1 MKKGVTGQ
9 GQGQKVKVKVKVKVK
24 GDTAPVRVI
33 IEKKKHKNRTEQ
45 NTRSSTPNALVIV
58 GRWWMAKLH
67 KETKPRPSL
76 S

>member
-9 GQGQKVKVKVKVKVK
+9 GQGQKVKVKVKVK

-45 NTRSSTPNALVIV
+45 NTRSSTPNALVVV

-67 KETKPRPSL
+67 KETKPRPRL